1 MVEYDICKN
10 RERPVQTVYLHKS
23 RRKDG
28 RVYLTLVEG
37 YREGG
42 KVKHRTVESLGY
54 LDELQ
59 KTYDDPIAHFKQVC
73 EEANAAARAGR
84 QSVQIAIH
92 PQQKIDKRKVARKNI
107 GSAVLLAVYGALGVE
122 QVVRNHFK
130 QRRFSFDANAV
141 MRLLVTE
148 RIIDPGSKKHA
159 WENRQRHF
167 FRSEFTLDD
176 TYRAL
181 GPLAQ
186 ARDKVVSAIN
196 RAVDKMGIRDTA
208 CVFYDVTNY
217 YFEVDD
223 PDEGG
228 LRQRGVSKEHR
239 KSPIVQMG
247 LLQDSRGIPIG
258 YRLFPGNTPD
268 PLTMLDVLAEMKRDY
283 GQDRVV
289 VVGDKGNN
297 CSTNIAALVARGD
310 GFVYSQSIRGT
321 KSDAELR
328 GWVLSDEGYACT
340 AGADG
345 RVTYKVKSRQ
355 GCKTVSVEGPDGAK
369 RKVDVEVKYVAFWS
383 EKYERRARK
392 ERQASI
398 DKARRLVANPGAY
411 TAAAHFGAAK
421 YVRGL
426 SVDGRTGELLEA
438 ATALE
443 FDDGRLAADEA
454 CDGYYCIVT
463 SETDMG
469 DDAVIEAYRGLW
481 KIEESFKVTKSDLE
495 TRPVYVSRQEHI
507 EAHFLTCYVALCILR
522 VIQALTGG
530 KYSAGTIVEEVAAM
544 CGTNLDGN
552 WWVFDH
558 RSDATDDLCR
568 MAGID
573 LTRQNMQLKDIR
585 AVLAQANRWNPS
597 PNKRRYEQDMKTLR
611 APAACE
617 SVD

>member
-1 MVEYDICKN
+1 M
-10 RERPVQTVYLHKS
+10 YLHKS

-28 RVYLTLVEG
+28 RVYLALAEG
-37 YREGG
+37 YRKDG
-42 KVKHRTVESLGY
+42 KVRHRTVESLGY

-73 EEANAAARAGR
+73 EEANAAARAEQQG
-84 QSVQIAIH
+84 VQITIH
-92 PQQKIDKRKVARKNI
+92 PQQKIDKREAARKNV
-107 GSAVLLAVYGALGVE
+107 GSAVLLAVY
-122 QVVRNHFK
+122 
-130 QRRFSFDANAV
+130 DANAV
-141 MRLLVTE
+141 MRLLTVE
-148 RIIDPGSKKHA
+148 RIIDPGSKKGA
-159 WENRQRHF
+159 WENRGRHF
-167 FRSEFTLDD
+167 FRCEFSLED

-181 GPLAQ
+181 DVLCGC
-186 ARDKVVSAIN
+186 RDKVVSAIN
-196 RAVDKMGIRDTA
+196 RSVDKMGIRDTA

-223 PDEGG
+223 ADGEGG
-228 LRQRGVSKEHR
+228 LRQKGMSKEHR

-247 LLQDSRGIPIG
+247 LLQDSKGIPIG

-268 PLTMLDVLAEMKRDY
+268 PCTMLDVLAEMKRDY
-283 GQDRVV
+283 GQDRAV

-321 KSDAELR
+321 KSDTELKN
-328 GWVLSDEGYACT
+328 WVLSDDGYECA
-340 AGADG
+340 ANADG

-355 GCKTVSVEGPDGAK
+355 GCKTVSVADPNGSK

-392 ERQASI
+392 ERQAAI
-398 DKARRLVANPGAY
+398 DKARRLVADPGAY
-411 TAAAHFGAAK
+411 TAAMHFGAAK
-421 YVRGL
+421 YVKGL

-443 FDDGRLAADEA
+443 FDEDRLAADEA

-463 SETDMG
+463 SETGMADG
-469 DDAVIEAYRGLW
+469 DVIEAYRGLW
-481 KIEESFKVTKSDLE
+481 RIEESFKVTKSGLE

-522 VIQALTGG
+522 VIQVLTGG
-530 KYSAGTIVEEVAAM
+530 RYSAATIAGELAAM
-544 CGTNLDGN
+544 CGTRLEGN
-552 WWVFDH
+552 WLRFDY

-573 LTRQNMQLKDIR
+573 LTRQNMQLKDIK
-585 AVLAQANRWNPS
+585 AVFSQAKLQIGS
-597 PNKRRYEQDMKTLR
+597 PNKKM
-611 APAACE
+611 
-617 SVD
+617 

>member
-1 MVEYDICKN
+1 M
-10 RERPVQTVYLHKS
+10 YLHKS

-28 RVYLTLVEG
+28 RVYLALAEG
-37 YREGG
+37 YRKDG
-42 KVKHRTVESLGY
+42 KVRHRTVESLGY

-73 EEANAAARAGR
+73 EEANAAARAER
-84 QSVQIAIH
+84 QGVQITIH
-92 PQQKIDKRKVARKNI
+92 PQQKIDKREAARKNV
-107 GSAVLLAVYGALGVE
+107 GSAVLLAVYDAFGAETVI
-122 QVVRNHFK
+122 RNATRGSK
-130 QRRFSFDANAV
+130 AAYDANAV
-141 MRLLVTE
+141 MRLLTVE
-148 RIIDPGSKKHA
+148 RIIDPGSKKGA
-159 WENRQRHF
+159 WENRGRHF
-167 FRSEFTLDD
+167 FRCEFSLED

-181 GPLAQ
+181 DVLCGC
-186 ARDKVVSAIN
+186 RDKVVSAIN
-196 RAVDKMGIRDTA
+196 RSVDKMGIRDTA

-223 PDEGG
+223 ADGEGG
-228 LRQRGVSKEHR
+228 LRQKGVSKEHR

-247 LLQDSRGIPIG
+247 LLQDSKGIPIG

-268 PLTMLDVLAEMKRDY
+268 PCTMLDVLAEMKRDY
-283 GQDRVV
+283 GQDRAV

-321 KSDAELR
+321 KSDTELKN
-328 GWVLSDEGYACT
+328 WVLSDDGYECA
-340 AGADG
+340 ANADG
-345 RVTYKVKSRQ
+345 HVTYKVKSRQ
-355 GCKTVSVEGPDGAK
+355 GYKTVSVADPNGSK

-392 ERQASI
+392 ERQAAI
-398 DKARRLVANPGAY
+398 DKARRLVADPGAY
-411 TAAAHFGAAK
+411 TAAVHFGAAK
-421 YVRGL
+421 YVKGL

-443 FDDGRLAADEA
+443 FDEDRLAADEA

-463 SETDMG
+463 SETGMADG
-469 DDAVIEAYRGLW
+469 DVIEAYRGLW
-481 KIEESFKVTKSDLE
+481 RIEESFKVTKSDLE

-522 VIQALTGG
+522 VIQVLTGG
-530 KYSAGTIVEEVAAM
+530 RYSAATIAGELAAM
-544 CGTNLDGN
+544 CGTRLEGN
-552 WWVFDH
+552 WWRFDY

-573 LTRQNMQLKDIR
+573 LTRQNMQLKDIK
-585 AVLAQANRWNPS
+585 AVFSQAKLQIGS
-597 PNKRRYEQDMKTLR
+597 PNKKM
-611 APAACE
+611 
-617 SVD
+617 

>member
-1 MVEYDICKN
+1 MVEYGICN
-10 RERPVQTVYLHKS
+10 NSERPGQTVYLHKS
-23 RRKDG
+23 KRKDG

-42 KVKHRTVESLGY
+42 KVKHKTVESLGY
-54 LDELQ
+54 LDELE
-59 KTYDDPIAHFKQVC
+59 KELGDPIAHFKQVC
-73 EEANAAARAGR
+73 DEANAAARAER
-84 QSVQIAIH
+84 QSVQITIH
-92 PQQKIDKRKVARKNI
+92 PQQKIDKRKAARKNI
-107 GSAVLLAVYGALGVE
+107 GSAVLLAAYSALGVE
-122 QVVRNHFK
+122 QAVRNHLK
-130 QRRFSFDANAV
+130 KRRFSFDANAV

-148 RIIDPGSKKHA
+148 RIVDPGSKKSA
-159 WENRQRHF
+159 WENRGRYF
-167 FRSEFTLDD
+167 FRSEFSLDD

-186 ARDKVVSAIN
+186 TRDKVVSAVN
-196 RAVDKMGIRDTA
+196 RAVDRMGIRDTA

-223 PDEGG
+223 PDEEGG
-228 LRQRGVSKEHR
+228 LRQKGVSKEHR
-239 KSPIVQMG
+239 RGPIVQMG
-247 LLQDSRGIPIG
+247 LLQDSKGVPIG

-268 PLTMLDVLAEMKRDY
+268 PCTMLDVLSEMKRDY
-283 GQDRVV
+283 GQDRVI

-328 GWVLSDEGYACT
+328 NWVLSDDGYECT

-345 RVTYKVKSRQ
+345 HVTYKVKSRQ
-355 GCKTVSVEGPDGAK
+355 GYKTASVEGPGGAK
-369 RKVDVEVKYVAFWS
+369 RRVDVEVKYVAFWS

-392 ERQASI
+392 ERQAAI
-398 DKARRLVANPGAY
+398 EKARRLVADPGAY
-411 TAAAHFGAAK
+411 TASTHFGAAK

-443 FDDGRLAADEA
+443 FDDDRLAADEA

-463 SETDMG
+463 SETGMD
-469 DDAVIEAYRGLW
+469 DDAIIEAYRGLW
-481 KIEESFKVTKSDLE
+481 RIEESFKVTKSDLE
-495 TRPVYVSRQEHI
+495 TRPVYVSRQDHI

-522 VIQALTGG
+522 VIQVLTGG
-530 KYSAGTIVEEVAAM
+530 RYSAGAIAEELGAM

-573 LTRQNMQLKDIR
+573 LTRQNMQLKDIK
-585 AVLAQANRWNPS
+585 AVLAQANRWDPS
-597 PNKRRYEQDMKTLR
+597 PNKKK
-611 APAACE
+611 
-617 SVD
+617 